1 MIMCKLKNNLYS
13 IRGILYHKFTQ
24 LRNGEELVLVQEPH
38 NKHDPNAI
46 AVFNKYS
53 EKVGYISRTQTQL
66 IHPILGKKP
75 FKANA
80 FLHIKDSY
88 PNRLYVFAKILLI

>member
-1 MIMCKLKNNLYS
+1 MYF
-13 IRGILYHKFTQ
+13 IRGIQFHKFSSLQ
-24 LRNGEELVLVQEPH
+24 DGDQLVLVQEPH

-53 EKVGYISRTQTQL
+53 EKIGYISRTQTQL
-66 IHPILGKKP
+66 VHPILGKKP